1 MYNYLMRKKSKRKF
15 NFQHKFITFVF
26 SFLFVASGIF
36 YFTLNYVP
44 KELYDTQEMHPDMKE
59 AYYVS
64 QWCSDDFGKREFLL
78 WDTTRVDCLSKDY
91 AIEFDFAKKWAE
103 SVGQSLYYSKMTG
116 KMPAVVLILTKL
128 SDYRYVKR
136 VERLNNGIKVFLIKA
151 Y

>member
-1 MYNYLMRKKSKRKF
+1 MGKKSKRKI
-15 NFQHKFITFVF
+15 NLQHKFFTFVF
-26 SFLFVASGIF
+26 SFLFIGCGIF

-44 KELYDTQEMHPDMKE
+44 KELYETQEMHPGMKE
-59 AYYVS
+59 SFYVS
-64 QWCSDDFGKREFLL
+64 QWCRDDFGKREFML